1 MTMTKKLLVS
11 AAILLSF
18 SGCQNA
24 KENQAEHDAKV
35 AAQAKAELR
44 AELKKEQEEKTR
56 QKEEE
61 LAKNNKLAHIGI
73 TTDNGKL
80 IIDTNKTKDF
90 FQKMAENIK
99 VHADKFAKDME
110 KGIIDD
116 KEAGIEVNETH
127 INIDLNKTKSF
138 LDTWSKTIEGY
149 AKEFDKMTKDINKE
163 LEKDPHAAD

>member
-1 MTMTKKLLVS
+1 MTKKIL
-11 AAILLSF
+11 ILLF
-18 SGCQNA
+18 ILFTLSGCNNA
-24 KENQAEHDAKV
+24 QENQTEHDAKV

-44 AELKKEQEEKTR
+44 AELKKEQEEK
-56 QKEEE
+56 
-61 LAKNNKLAHIGI
+61 AKKHEAETNKNSKLAHMGI

-90 FQKMAENIK
+90 FQQMAANLK

-110 KGIIDD
+110 RGIIND

-149 AKEFDKMTKDINKE
+149 AKEFDKMTKDIDKE
-163 LEKDPHAAD
+163 LEKDPHATH